1 VSGHDRPV
9 TLSLQVPGRDPLA
22 LEHLV
27 LDVNGTLTKRGALV
41 EGARE
46 RLESIAARLHVHLLS
61 ADTFGTL
68 SAVARELG
76 ASAETIAAGDDKA
89 VFVRDLGVES
99 CAAIGNGANDAAMLE
114 VAALGIAVVGP
125 EGAAGAAVRAA
136 DVVCGSI
143 LDALDLLLD
152 ERALV
157 ATLRA

>member
-1 VSGHDRPV
+1 V
-9 TLSLQVPGRDPLA
+9 TVRIELPGRDPLA
-22 LEHLV
+22 LEHVV
-27 LDVNGTLTKRGALV
+27 LDVNGTLTDRGALV
-41 EGARE
+41 AGVSE
-46 RLESIAARLHVHLLS
+46 RMGRVTDRLDVHLLS

-68 SAVARELG
+68 GAVARELG
-76 ASAETIAAGDDKA
+76 VSAETIATGDDKA
-89 VFVRDLGVES
+89 VLVRQLGAERCV
-99 CAAIGNGANDAAMLE
+99 AVGNGANDAAMLE
-114 VAALGIAVVGP
+114 VAAVGIAVVGS

>member
-1 VSGHDRPV
+1 M
-9 TLSLQVPGRDPLA
+9 TLSVEIPGAPPLR

-27 LDVNGTLTKRGALV
+27 LDVNGTLTARGELV
-41 EGARE
+41 PGVAQ
-46 RLESIAARLHVHLLS
+46 RLAAIAELLEPRLLS

-68 SAVARELG
+68 DDLAGRLGVAVERVTSGSEKRAVVASLG
-76 ASAETIAAGDDKA
+76 ADT
-89 VFVRDLGVES
+89 

-114 VAALGIAVVGP
+114 AAALGIAVVGA
-125 EGAAGAAVRAA
+125 EGAAVAAVTSA

-157 ATLRA
+157 ATLRP